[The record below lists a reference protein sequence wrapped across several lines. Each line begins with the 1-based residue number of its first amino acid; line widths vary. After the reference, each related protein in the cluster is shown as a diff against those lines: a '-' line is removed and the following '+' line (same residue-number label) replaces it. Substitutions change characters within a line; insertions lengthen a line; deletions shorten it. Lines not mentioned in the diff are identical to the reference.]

1 MMKMQGTLTEPLPA
15 PEPVHMDNNRVLLV
29 DTDPEKRKLRLASLT
44 RMGIDVCCATDAAQ
58 ARLLLRES
66 PYDLVLINLP
76 RERQAALKLRAD
88 MREDRPEQPIRFFVG
103 RPSYLA
109 LKPLPEHETGNDG
122 PGDAAK
128 KLHALIARTCDGLP
142 GRGRLLEAAWRMTF
156 LRRGRGVPPSTPS
169 NGGSAQHSF
178 AEAVRLAEKDGPRE

>member
-1 MMKMQGTLTEPLPA
+1 MQEALAEPLPVA
-15 PEPVHMDNNRVLLV
+15 DPVHMNNNRVLLV
-29 DTDPEKRKLRLASLT
+29 DTDLGKRKLRLASMT
-44 RMGIDVCCATDAAQ
+44 RMGISVCCATDAAQ

-66 PYDLVLINLP
+66 PYNLVLINLP
-76 RERQAALKLRAD
+76 RDRQAALKLQAD
-88 MREDRPEQPIRFFVG
+88 MKEDRPEQCIRFFVG

-109 LKPLPEHETGNDG
+109 LKPLPEHESGNEG
-122 PGDAAK
+122 PGDPAK

-156 LRRGRGVPPSTPS
+156 LRRGRSVPPPGPT

-178 AEAVRLAEKDGPRE
+178 AEAVRLAEKDSPHE